1 MVKIIRR
8 QSLGKQAVYDIGV
21 GGDRNFL
28 LENGTVA
35 SNCFN
40 KSHSTAYAYVS
51 YQTAYLKANYPV
63 EYMSALLTASSGN
76 QEKVDKYRENAQK
89 MGIIILPPDINR
101 SEENFIPLNESI
113 DDMRVLFGF
122 CAVKNLGQ
130 GAIENILEAR
140 NTDGDFKSLADFCER
155 VELRTVNRRALET
168 LIYCGAFDLVQPNRR
183 QLINNID
190 VLTSWAQQRH
200 KEKASGQLNLFD
212 MMGNSKAETESEK
225 GFVAAPSTPKVEDY
239 PLAEKLR
246 LEKEYIGFYI
256 SDHPLKAVNKAAQI
270 LSPISLD
277 RLSEQ
282 KARQKVS
289 AVVMLNFVRKIITKK
304 GDPMA
309 FVQMEDITG
318 EAEGTIFP
326 STYQDL
332 EPLLKEGNQLIVWGK
347 AQNRNDKYQL
357 IIDDA
362 EIVDR
367 VKMIMLEITP
377 EQALDSVQ
385 SNYLKTILTQ
395 QSTEPNKFKIPVIAA
410 IGKGEQR
417 QFIRFG
423 QKYWV
428 QDEHN
433 AIASLKKAGFRVRC
447 EPLLSQ

>member
-8 QSLGKQAVYDIGV
+8 QSLGKQNVYDIGV
-21 GGDRNFL
+21 ASDHNFL
-28 LENGTVA
+28 LANGMIA

-89 MGIIILPPDINR
+89 MGINILPPNINR
-101 SEENFIPLNESI
+101 SEEDFVPL
-113 DDMRVLFGF
+113 DDSNILFGF
-122 CAVKNLGQ
+122 SAVKNLGQ
-130 GAIENILEAR
+130 GAIENILNAR
-140 NTDGDFKSLADFCER
+140 NTDGAFKSLADFCER

-183 QLINNID
+183 QLINDID
-190 VLTSWAQQRH
+190 VLTSWAQQRS
-200 KEKASGQLNLFD
+200 KEKASGQLNIFD
-212 MMGNSKAETESEK
+212 MMNGADTEQESEPI
-225 GFVAAPSTPKVEDY
+225 FEQAPSTSKVEDY
-239 PLAEKLR
+239 PLQEKLR

-256 SDHPLKAVNKAAQI
+256 SDHPLKAINQAAQI
-270 LSPISLD
+270 LSPISLSA
-277 RLSEQ
+277 LSEQ
-282 KARQKVS
+282 KARQKIS
-289 AVVMLNFVRKIITKK
+289 AVVMLNSVRKIITKK

-332 EPLLKEGNQLIVWGK
+332 EHLLEEGRQLIVWGK
-347 AQNRNDKYQL
+347 AQKRNDKYQL

-362 EIVDR
+362 EVVEQ

-377 EQALDSVQ
+377 EQALDPAK
-385 SNYLKTILTQ
+385 SNYLKRILAQ
-395 QSTEPNKFKIPVIAA
+395 QSPEANKFKIPVIAA
-410 IGKGEQR
+410 IGRGEER
-417 QFIRFG
+417 QFVRFG
-423 QKYWV
+423 QKFWV
-428 QDEHN
+428 QDEHK
-433 AIASLKKAGFRVRC
+433 ALISLQEAGFQVHC